1 MEPDRE
7 RITDIVVKARERYL
21 ELQTELTTEHFR
33 LQDLLSERNVNPTAV
48 GDCYGRIAKTKIQ
61 MLGAIVELYK
71 QQEAIT
77 GKNQAEDSHPI
88 PLMMKPP
95 PVSRNPYGGY
105 GGGYGGGGM
114 GWVCQY
120 TGDESSTM
128 NYVCTNVWSSGE
140 WSIKW
145 KDGTS
150 SKFQEVPSLV
160 PLV

>member
-7 RITDIVVKARERYL
+7 RITDLVVKARERYL

-33 LQDLLSERNVNPTAV
+33 LQGLLSDRGANPSAV

-61 MLGAIVELYK
+61 MLGTIVELYK
-71 QQEAIT
+71 QQEAII
-77 GKNQAEDSHPI
+77 GKNHTAGSPV

-95 PVSRNPYGGY
+95 PRSVTPQGR
-105 GGGYGGGGM
+105 GGGGHGM

-120 TGDESSTM
+120 VGDESSTM
-128 NYVCTNVWSSGE
+128 HSVCTNVWSSGE
-140 WSIKW
+140 WSINW

-150 SKFQEVPSLV
+150 SEFQEEPDLA